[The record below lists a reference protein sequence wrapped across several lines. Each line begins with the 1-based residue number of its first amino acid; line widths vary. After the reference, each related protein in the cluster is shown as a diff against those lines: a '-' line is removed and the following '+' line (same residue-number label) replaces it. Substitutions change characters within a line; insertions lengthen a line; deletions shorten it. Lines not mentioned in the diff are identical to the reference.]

1 MQVDPMKPGSPS
13 SAGLATTVRVVRRAA
28 LSAFVALAVSA
39 SAPAQTPG
47 VQPTGGL
54 QPQLPPTVFDYNG
67 GQYHAPPDSGSGG
80 GSGTDSPTP
89 ADDHPQQTSGEIARP
104 AQHPGGEMQATAPGP
119 GGMRAAAPPSIPLE
133 LHPDTWETW
142 WETNKFDFIE
152 LRRVDDP
159 IRTTQGTTAESP
171 QRREL
176 RLASMRTAVRDKV
189 LPELRALTGSDDAGV
204 RAASI
209 VALGKLRDQD
219 SIERAMALL
228 SDPSFQVRRSA
239 ILSLGVLTTGRASW
253 LLLHIAD
260 DSQKGRALLG
270 SSPVSV
276 DDRGVALL
284 AACLRGDQAAG
295 QLLERLLAE
304 HKDTNPQLV
313 ALAADAAGLMG
324 SPDLIRPL
332 VDLAFDETV
341 PQYVRSSAASAL
353 GRIGDPSATPALVG
367 LLDQA
372 NEPRRAA
379 SVALGEVGHPGA
391 TSVIERLG
399 AILQQESDAPTR
411 HFAAISLGRIGGP
424 HAQQAL
430 EQALGKAA
438 GDMRPWLVL
447 ALGLCERAES
457 TGTVAPRLI
466 EMCDQEGNSST
477 LAALLVAL
485 GLTRNADAV
494 PVLVRHLE
502 TRSSEVA
509 GAAAMGLG
517 LSGRKEAAAP
527 LRAALTSSSDPAVL
541 RQTALALGILGDA
554 AAQHDLLEL
563 MRTTRDPYVASFAA
577 IGVAFLGDSDSVGP
591 LLELIR
597 RAGPNGLTTVY
608 AVTALGQLLDTDRRP
623 ALSRLASSDNYLART
638 TAVDDLLAL
647 GF

>member
-13 SAGLATTVRVVRRAA
+13 SAGHAATPRVRRAA
-28 LSAFVALAVSA
+28 LGTLLALALGASA
-39 SAPAQTPG
+39 SAQAHGGNPEVGGSADVPA
-47 VQPTGGL
+47 
-54 QPQLPPTVFDYNG
+54 TVFDHHG
-67 GQYHAPPDSGSGG
+67 GNYIPPNDAGGG
-80 GSGTDSPTP
+80 GSGTTDPTSGNNK
-89 ADDHPQQTSGEIARP
+89 PQQTSGEVAHP
-104 AQHPGGEMQATAPGP
+104 GQPGGEAQ
-119 GGMRAAAPPSIPLE
+119 AAPAGADGMKSAATPTFAVE
-133 LHPDTWETW
+133 MHPDAWETW

-171 QRREL
+171 ARREL
-176 RLASMRTAVRDKV
+176 RLASVRAAVRDKV
-189 LPELRALTGSDDAGV
+189 LPELRTLTGSDDAGV

-260 DSQKGRALLG
+260 DSQKGRTLIG

-284 AACLRGDQAAG
+284 AACLRGDQAAR

-304 HKDTNPQLV
+304 HEGANPQLV

-324 SPDLIRPL
+324 SPELIRPL
-332 VDLAFDETV
+332 VDLAFDDKV

-367 LLDQA
+367 LLDQD

-424 HAQQAL
+424 RAQRVI
-430 EQALGKAA
+430 EQALATA
-438 GDMRPWLVL
+438 SGDMRPWLVL
-447 ALGLCERAES
+447 ALGLCERTES

-466 EMCDQEGNSST
+466 EMCDHEGNSST
-477 LAALLVAL
+477 LAALFVAL
-485 GLTRNADAV
+485 GLTRSADGI
-494 PVLVRHLE
+494 PVLVHQLE
-502 TRSSEVA
+502 TKSSEVA

-554 AAQHDLLEL
+554 SAQKDLLEL

-577 IGVAFLGDSDSVGP
+577 IGVAFLGDSDAVGP

>member
-1 MQVDPMKPGSPS
+1 VQADPMKPGSSPS
-13 SAGLATTVRVVRRAA
+13 VGIAATARILRRAA
-28 LSAFVALAVSA
+28 LTAVVALASGA
-39 SAPAQTPG
+39 EPRAQTPG
-47 VQPTGGL
+47 VEPTNEKPFQPVS
-54 QPQLPPTVFDYNG
+54 VFDHPG
-67 GQYHAPPDSGSGG
+67 GQYHAPPDAGGPPGSDTPTSGEGK
-80 GSGTDSPTP
+80 
-89 ADDHPQQTSGEIARP
+89 PQQTSGEVARP
-104 AQHPGGEMQATAPGP
+104 AAHPGGDPKMAP
-119 GGMRAAAPPSIPLE
+119 AAAADGSRAPAAPITLLD
-133 LHPDTWETW
+133 LHPDSWETW

-171 QRREL
+171 ARREL
-176 RLASMRTAVRDKV
+176 RLATVRAAVRDKV
-189 LPELRALTGSDDAGV
+189 LPELRELTRSPDAGV

-219 SIERAMALL
+219 SIERATELL

-260 DSQKGRALLG
+260 DSQKGRTLIG

-284 AACLRGDQAAG
+284 SACLRGDQAAE
-295 QLLERLLAE
+295 QLLERLISDRE
-304 HKDTNPQLV
+304 DSNPQLV

-332 VDLAFDETV
+332 VDLAFDGSV

-353 GRIGDPSATPALVG
+353 GRIGDPSATPALVN
-367 LLDQA
+367 LLEQD

-379 SVALGEVGHPGA
+379 SIALGEVGHPGA

-399 AILQQESDAPTR
+399 AILQHESDAPTR

-424 HAQQAL
+424 LAQQAL
-430 EQALGKAA
+430 EQALARA
-438 GDMRPWLVL
+438 PDDMRPWIVL
-447 ALGLCERAES
+447 ALGLCERSEA

-466 EMCDQEGNSST
+466 ELCTHEGNSST
-477 LAALLVAL
+477 LGALLVAL
-485 GLTRNADAV
+485 GLTRSSDGI
-494 PVLVRHLE
+494 PVLVQHLE
-502 TRSSEVA
+502 TRSNEVA

-527 LRAALTSSSDPAVL
+527 LRAALTSSSDPEVL
-541 RQTALALGILGDA
+541 RQAAMALGILGDVG
-554 AAQHDLLEL
+554 AQKDLLEL
-563 MRTTRDPYVASFAA
+563 MRTTRDPYVAAFAA
-577 IGVAFLGDSDSVGP
+577 TGVAFLGDSDAVGP

-597 RAGPNGLTTVY
+597 RSGPNGLTTIY
-608 AVTALGQLLDTDRRP
+608 AVTALGQLFDTERRP
-623 ALSRLASSDNYLART
+623 ALSRLAASDNYLART
-638 TAVDDLLAL
+638 TAVDDLLSL